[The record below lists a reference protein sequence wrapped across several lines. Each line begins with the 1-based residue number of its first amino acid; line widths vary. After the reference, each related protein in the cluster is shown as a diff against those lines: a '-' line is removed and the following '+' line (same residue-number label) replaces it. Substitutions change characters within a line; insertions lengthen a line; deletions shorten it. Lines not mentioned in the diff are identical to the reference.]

1 MILDEKIEEILAR
14 AKNIDDVN
22 NSSSTSPINNTN
34 NLNVN
39 IQTTGNPLLYCCA
52 FICFAVMIL
61 AFVFF

>member
-1 MILDEKIEEILAR
+1 MILDEKIEEILSR

-22 NSSSTSPINNTN
+22 NSSNTSPINNTN

-39 IQTTGNPLLYCCA
+39 IQTIGNPLLYCFTCV
-52 FICFAVMIL
+52 CFGVIIL

>member
-22 NSSSTSPINNTN
+22 NSSNASPINNTN

-39 IQTTGNPLLYCCA
+39 IQTVGNPLLYCGAC
-52 FICFAVMIL
+52 ICFGVVIL
-61 AFVFF
+61 ALVFF